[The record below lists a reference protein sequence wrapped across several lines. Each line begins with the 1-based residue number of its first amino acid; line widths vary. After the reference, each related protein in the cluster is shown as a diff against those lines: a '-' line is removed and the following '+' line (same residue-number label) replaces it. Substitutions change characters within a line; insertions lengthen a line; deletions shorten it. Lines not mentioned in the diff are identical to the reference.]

1 MTQSTYAADWIYD
14 YNTNN
19 GADWPDLTAEPSA
32 IDPPTNMCGGTHQS
46 PINLVSPGSDD
57 FDYTVYSS
65 VDDNFSKIY
74 DNKFGTTN
82 VNNGHT
88 TQVSYAVAND
98 DSITQNDGSGIN

>member
-1 MTQSTYAADWIYD
+1 MTQSTYAATWTYNYD
-14 YNTNN
+14 TNN
-19 GADWPDLTAEPSA
+19 GADWPDLVASDGSE
-32 IDPPTNMCGGTHQS
+32 NECGGTHQS

-98 DSITQNDGSGIN
+98 DSITQNDGSGVN